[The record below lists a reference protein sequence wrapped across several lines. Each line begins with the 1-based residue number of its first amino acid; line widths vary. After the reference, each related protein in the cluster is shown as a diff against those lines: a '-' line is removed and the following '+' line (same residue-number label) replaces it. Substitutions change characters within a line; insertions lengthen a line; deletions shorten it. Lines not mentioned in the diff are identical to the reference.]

1 MLLGKKGYEI
11 SLDTARHILKVQAW
25 GVWDVEEKE
34 LAENFKREL
43 QEKVKEVSVNGKEWY
58 VCEDLIELYPQ
69 SKEVCRIMG
78 DGIVSAIKHGM
89 KKAVHFES

>member
-1 MLLGKKGYEI
+1 MISSEKGYRI
-11 SLDTARHILKVQAW
+11 SVNEVRNILKVRVW
-25 GVWDVEEKE
+25 GIWNVEDIE
-34 LAENFKREL
+34 LAENFKAEI

-89 KKAVHFES
+89 RKAVHFEN